1 MSDAYVQVAP
11 DDTTGKKIQTY
22 ENTVGLNDVHAQAV
36 VLVDSAGIPITPITE
51 FLSANIAR
59 VDPSGSDSTGTV
71 GDLSK
76 PFLTVQA
83 AINAIAVA
91 LTSSDYAVIDIG
103 DNHFSQ
109 NLTIDNTAGNFPVLI
124 FKGVTNNGNSNDN
137 SIAYTKLTITADG
150 NRTDIRLKD
159 CSSGE
164 ILTDSQLVMLLDNA
178 NFQGN
183 VIRSTSS
190 GSNKLT
196 IGSIYGTSTLPGT
209 ITADTT
215 DILIYGMTADGPG
228 GSLITSANRSV
239 TISNS
244 GQAQNGAAFSV
255 YTPSYFSVNAPNGT
269 VTVNDSLLGTVTC
282 TNFFATRTTV
292 DTLTASSLA
301 SLTDSRIGTN
311 LGVAPTYTDVL
322 LKGIG
327 EGGTTGQIQAKASNS
342 DFDVAWI
349 NSALTPNVAGIA
361 GKILR
366 SNGTNYIDSLATYP
380 TASGTN
386 GNVMT
391 SDGTNWISIPIPATG
406 GSVPTSRLLTI
417 GGTAQDLS
425 ANRTWL
431 APGIVGRILRS
442 DGSNYINSI
451 PAFPNSGTVAGKVI
465 IADGT
470 NYVESTPTFPNASAA
485 IGKFIRS
492 DGTNWITSTPTLPTS
507 AGVAGKI
514 LRSDGTNYIDTTA
527 TFPTTAG
534 TNGNVLTSDGTNWAS
549 IAIPVLPTLLATN
562 ADAPA
567 STINIAPVAGTNLVS
582 KALTIA
588 AGDQIRVEIDGTI
601 VNNSTVNRTY
611 TITCSIGGA
620 GGLNVSL
627 VDTAV
632 IPASATNRLVRSIA
646 ATFGI
651 KSSSSAWLV
660 GRAVDYGGAALG
672 AGSLLTASRSVGG
685 SQQSSSNFTGL
696 QTINIT
702 MGSNAA
708 VPTQS
713 FELTAYTI
721 RQIATNP

>member
-36 VLVDSAGIPITPITE
+36 VLVDSAGVPYTPLTS
-51 FLSANIAR
+51 LDSANIAR
-59 VDPSGSDSTGTV
+59 FDPSGNNSTGIV

-76 PFLTVQA
+76 PFLTIQG
-83 AINAIAVA
+83 AINALQAGSFTTPI
-91 LTSSDYAVIDIG
+91 IDIG
-103 DNHFSQ
+103 NNFVTETVTTS
-109 NLTIDNTAGNFPVLI
+109 LTSLQFIG
-124 FKGVTNNGNSNDN
+124 
-137 SIAYTKLTITADG
+137 
-150 NRTDIRLKD
+150 
-159 CSSGE
+159 SG
-164 ILTDSQLVMLLDNA
+164 QPNVNLLDITFTETTNTVSAYFSGVNA
-178 NFQGN
+178 CQDGIVNIEADTNGICEVYAVNSWFRNITNTTGSLVLTAFGDSGVKGTVHAGSGKALHLDGWY
-183 VIRSTSS
+183 VIATVDSP
-190 GSNKLT
+190 
-196 IGSIYGTSTLPGT
+196 GSIV
-209 ITADTT
+209 TATGLT
-215 DILIYGMTADGPG
+215 KI
-228 GSLITSANRSV
+228 
-239 TISNS
+239 
-244 GQAQNGAAFSV
+244 
-255 YTPSYFSVNAPNGT
+255 
-269 VTVNDSLLGTVTC
+269 
-282 TNFFATRTTV
+282 
-292 DTLTASSLA
+292 DTLTAAA
-301 SLTDSRIGTN
+301 SIELDDARIGTN
-311 LGVAPTYTDVL
+311 NAGITPVYFDTI

-327 EGGTTGQIQAKASNS
+327 EGGTTGQIQAKASNA
-342 DFDVAWI
+342 DFDVAWV
-349 NSALTPNVAGIA
+349 NRLTPNAAGIA

-366 SNGTNYIDSLATYP
+366 SDGSNYIDSLATYP
-380 TASGTN
+380 TASGSN

-406 GSVPTSRLLTI
+406 GSVPTNRLLTI

-442 DGSNYINSI
+442 DGANYINSL

-485 IGKFIRS
+485 SGKFIRS
-492 DGTNWITSTPTLPTS
+492 DGTNWIASTPTLPTS

-514 LRSDGTNYIDTTA
+514 LRSDATNYIDTTA